1 MTTTTQTPHPV
12 SVYAAELGLTLT
24 AQFVPQSLSRN
35 AQERTPSLNWRATLI
50 RKGRGALFTT
60 DYMQG
65 AGHIPGWSS
74 LKGGYVYLDNYAREV
89 AEKGRYSP
97 RGPDSPYRRPL
108 PAPSMADVLYN
119 LLLDA
124 EAYGL
129 PFEEWAGNFG
139 FDTDSRKAEHIY
151 HECVATGRALSR
163 LLTHPEMDRLRDLL
177 ADY

>member
-1 MTTTTQTPHPV
+1 MTDTTTAV
-12 SVYAAELGLTLT
+12 AAYAEELGLTLT

-50 RKGRGALFTT
+50 RKGRGARFTT

-74 LKGGYVYLDNYAREV
+74 LKGGYAYLNNYAREV

-97 RGPDSPYRRPL
+97 QGPDSISRRPL
-108 PAPSMADVLYN
+108 PAPSMADVLHC

-129 PFEEWAGNFG
+129 PFEEWAGNFS
-139 FDTDSRKAEHIY
+139 FDTDSRKAERLY
-151 HECVATGRALSR
+151 HECVATGSALSR
-163 LLTHPEMDRLRDLL
+163 LLTPPEMDRLRDLL

>member
-1 MTTTTQTPHPV
+1 
-12 SVYAAELGLTLT
+12 VYAAELGLTLT

-35 AQERTPSLNWRATLI
+35 AQDRTPSLNWRVTLS
-50 RKGRGALFTT
+50 RKGRTSFITT

-65 AGHIPGWSS
+65 AGHIPGWWS
-74 LKGGYVYLDNYAREV
+74 LKGGQVYLNNYAREV

-97 RGPDSPYRRPL
+97 KGPESISRRPL
-108 PAPSMADVLYN
+108 PAPSMADVLYC
-119 LLLDA
+119 LLSDA
-124 EAYGL
+124 EACGL
-129 PFEEWAGNFG
+129 PFEEWAGNLG
-139 FDTDSRKAEHIY
+139 FDTDSRKAERIY

>member
-1 MTTTTQTPHPV
+1 MTDTTTHPATA
-12 SVYAAELGLTLT
+12 YADTVGLTLT
-24 AQFVPQSLSRN
+24 ATFVPQSLSRN
-35 AQERTPSLNWRATLI
+35 AQDRTPSLNWRVTLI
-50 RKGRGALFTT
+50 RKGRTPFTT

-74 LKGGYVYLDNYAREV
+74 LKGGSVYLNNYAREV

-97 RGPDSPYRRPL
+97 QGPDSPSRRPL
-108 PAPSMADVLYN
+108 PAPSMADVLHC

-124 EAYGL
+124 EASEL

-139 FDTDSRKAEHIY
+139 FDTDSRKAERLY

-163 LLTHPEMDRLRDLL
+163 LLTPPEMDRVRDLL